1 MLRVLLLVVAATC
14 AAAFSPLVTPSPA
27 ARLARAQSP
36 SMACNGGKGG
46 RGGKSPPKDKA
57 RRGKLKRLIYA
68 ADSAE
73 GVKSILLSSQ
83 TESMILKMNWK
94 VRKTAKHHLT
104 KRAAQFDVEVP
115 SEFAGFHHLNPSGN
129 GQKQM
134 MKKHLLVPTV
144 TEQSPRDA
152 AAVAALANLRAA

>member
-1 MLRVLLLVVAATC
+1 MAGGGAVSLV
-14 AAAFSPLVTPSPA
+14 
-27 ARLARAQSP
+27 
-36 SMACNGGKGG
+36 SMVDS
-46 RGGKSPPKDKA
+46 SPP
-57 RRGKLKRLIYA
+57 RSRSQ

-73 GVKSILLSSQ
+73 NVKAILLSQQ

-94 VRKTAKHHLT
+94 IRKSAKHHLT
-104 KRAAQFDVEVP
+104 KRAAEFDVEVP

-144 TEQSPRDA
+144 TEPTPA
-152 AAVAALANLRAA
+152 HPAAVAALAKLRSS